1 MRSLVLLAC
10 VGLTVDAV
18 AAKPDGRIVT
28 RVVVRGPHAEGEN
41 HWRDPGV
48 LPELKRW
55 EERRFWRKSLDG
67 SPGGSVRWW
76 HGLPVVRGVGVGRAA
91 DPGLVAA
98 VAAHLDH
105 HLDELGVPEAAV
117 KGRLEPVGKRR
128 ATLVLD
134 VQVDGALVGS
144 EAAVPSVGGD
154 LDGEPASAVHADGVP
169 DAWRRRAE
177 RKAVVG
183 RILRMVDRLEE
194 RTGVDLAGVTVGPT
208 ADRSGFDVDVRVDRA
223 PETGLSPLF
232 EITAPATL
240 WGAAG
245 GLAWSG
251 KGMSGSLPRA
261 SIAGMFGYT
270 IYQGWQPKIEFQPG
284 NHGPRGY
291 LAGEVDLAR
300 DLALVRAHVS
310 ARFDLIADPGFRG
323 VAGSG
328 LVGAAWQPTRRIRSV
343 VGLRARAWQHRG
355 APGQG
360 DNFATLFTDGP
371 APALAG
377 GQVLAVR
384 SAWTLGERPRA
395 ALGPLTRLEVE
406 LDPVG
411 WVVSPAGPQRFHR
424 ARGRLQVHRPL
435 GDPRVMGLLWVEG
448 GAVGG
453 PGSTVASLDER
464 LYLGSRSLPGRG
476 WRAMPPA
483 GLGFPDSD
491 EPRIGA
497 EVLLAA
503 QGELRFDVAHGLHGI
518 VHANV
523 GRTWLPEVKAVNLGD
538 LIPAAGVGAGVLTPI
553 GRMDL
558 MAVSWLGPWAGP
570 GPAPPRIALH
580 LFLVP

>member
-1 MRSLVLLAC
+1 MHSLVLLASL
-10 VGLTVDAV
+10 GLTVDAV
-18 AAKPDGRIVT
+18 ATEPDARIVT
-28 RVVVRGPHAEGEN
+28 RVVVRGAQAEGRS

-48 LPELKRW
+48 LPEMKRW
-55 EERRFWRKSLDG
+55 EERRFWRKTLDG
-67 SPGGSVRWW
+67 SPGGSARWW
-76 HGLPVVRGVGVGRAA
+76 HGLPVVRDVGIGREAE
-91 DPGLVAA
+91 PELVAA
-98 VAAHLDH
+98 VAAHVDAQLDK
-105 HLDELGVPEAAV
+105 LGVPGAAV
-117 KGRLEPVGKRR
+117 QCRVEPVGKHR

-134 VQVDGALVGS
+134 VRGVSTVDRSTPPAP
-144 EAAVPSVGGD
+144 AAPNV
-154 LDGEPASAVHADGVP
+154 DGEPTAGVEVEGVP
-169 DAWRRRAE
+169 ESWRRRAE

-183 RILRMVDRLEE
+183 RVLRMVERLEE
-194 RTGVDLAGVTVGPT
+194 RTGVELAGLTVRPT
-208 ADRSGFDVDVRVDRA
+208 ADRAGYDIDVQVDRA
-223 PETGLSPLF
+223 PETGVSPLF

-261 SIAGMFGYT
+261 RIAGMLGYT

-291 LAGEVDLAR
+291 LTGEMDLAR
-300 DLALVRAHVS
+300 DLAVLRAHVA

-343 VGLRARAWQHRG
+343 LGLRARAWQHR
-355 APGQG
+355 AAEGQQ

-395 ALGPLTRLEVE
+395 ALSPLTRLEVE

-411 WVVSPAGPQRFHR
+411 WVVSPSGPQRFHR
-424 ARGRLQVHRPL
+424 ARGRLQLHRPL
-435 GDPRVMGLLWVEG
+435 GDPRVMGLLWLEG
-448 GAVGG
+448 GVVGG
-453 PGSTVASLDER
+453 PGPTVASLDER
-464 LYLGSRSLPGRG
+464 LYLGSRTLPGRG

-558 MAVSWLGPWAGP
+558 MAVSWLGSWSGP